1 MGSRKAKTKAA
12 VGGTA
17 ATVFLAFITFASL
30 SVSVPASAAPPFP
43 SKPIQIVVP
52 YQPGGPS
59 DIAPRIM
66 TKKLS
71 ALLGQSVV
79 VVNKPGGGT
88 AIGIQ
93 SVLAAPADGYT
104 VLSGELSIVT
114 LPLVTKNVG
123 YTLKDL
129 IPFHIP
135 TSAPLSLI
143 VRKDAPWKTMEEL
156 IADARKN
163 PGKLSYSTAGPGS
176 IARFTGELF
185 QMATQTHL
193 TQVPMNGAP
202 PAVTAVLGGHVN
214 MSFIGFQAIRS
225 FIEDGSLRAL
235 AVMYNKRL
243 KEYPD
248 IPTAAEK
255 GYQRIQSAVWTGN
268 YVPAKTPPEVV
279 KKLANAFHAAMQDKE
294 VIDLC
299 EKAGFVIENM
309 NQEESV
315 KFVAEEERKWSE
327 VAKAA
332 NIMPK

>member
-1 MGSRKAKTKAA
+1 MNARKAEREGATR
-12 VGGTA
+12 VTA
-17 ATVFLAFITFASL
+17 AFLLFSFVTFASL
-30 SVSVPASAAPPFP
+30 LVSAPASAAAPFP

-59 DIAPRIM
+59 DVAPRIM
-66 TKKLS
+66 TRKLS

-79 VVNKPGGGT
+79 VVNKPGGGA

-93 SVLAAPADGYT
+93 SVLSASPDGYS

-114 LPLVTKNVG
+114 LPFVSKNVG

-129 IPFHIP
+129 IPFHVP

-143 VRKDAPWKTMEEL
+143 VKKDAPWKTMEDL
-156 IADARKN
+156 VADARKN
-163 PGKLSYSTAGPGS
+163 PGKLYSTAGPGS

-185 QMATQTHL
+185 QMATH
-193 TQVPMNGAP
+193 TQLAHVPMNGAP
-202 PAVTAVLGGHVN
+202 PAVTAVLGGHVS

-225 FIEDGSLRAL
+225 FVEDGSLRAL

-243 KEYPD
+243 KQHPD

-255 GYQRIQSAVWTGN
+255 GYPRIQSAVWTAN
-268 YVPAKTPPEVV
+268 FVPAKTPPEVV
-279 KKLANAFHAAMQDKE
+279 KKLANAFNTAMKDKE
-294 VIDLC
+294 VVDLC
-299 EKAGFVIENM
+299 EKAGFVLENM
-309 NQEESV
+309 SQEESIR
-315 KFVAEEERKWSE
+315 FIAEEERKWGE

-332 NIMPK
+332 NILPK